1 MKRFRLLLVL
11 LLPAFGWWCETSNR
25 HGCRGQ
31 SRHFVR
37 EAAVANP
44 FLAFEDIKISYM
56 QLHHRLLHLDVFLG
70 SSAVAGP
77 DGCEDDVYICK
88 LQVPLVDDA
97 ADLH

>member
-1 MKRFRLLLVL
+1 MTHWSASVATL
-11 LLPAFGWWCETSNR
+11 ES
-25 HGCRGQ
+25 
-31 SRHFVR
+31 HFSGSMVR
-37 EAAVANP
+37 EN
-44 FLAFEDIKISYM
+44 LYIYM
-56 QLHHRLLHLDVFLG
+56 LDFCLLHLDVFLG